1 MQRLLFS
8 LISAVVVVMMM
19 GCGDNAELP
28 TIEKNSTS
36 TFDFDAKRQEA
47 MEPFNIVE
55 PYIVTNPDGTFS
67 LNLPADEA
75 LGLTPAQLE
84 EMKTNIRVVNDL
96 IRAGEF
102 EITSEATNLNL
113 AAAPFKGLN
122 GVVSRH
128 WWGFILALDQGA
140 TEQLIEDLR
149 VWSIAFR
156 DAKLSAAIVWP
167 FAVPVAVYQGGLF
180 AYRQVIKLAARRG
193 NGIFIWI
200 SWTGQAFCVLPQ
212 L

>member
-113 AAAPFKGLN
+113 AAAPWKGMN

-128 WWGFILALDQGA
+128 WWGVILALDQDA
-140 TEQLIEDLR
+140 TERLIEELETGSLALR
-149 VWSIAFR
+149 HASTG
-156 DAKLSAAIVWP
+156 AAIAWP
-167 FAVPVAVYQGGLF
+167 FTVPVTVYKVGLA
-180 AYRQVIKLAARRG
+180 AYRQLIKLAARRG

-200 SWTGQAFCVLPQ
+200 TWTGQAFCVLPQ